1 MSFEAGDIVTIKRV
15 RDRTELLVYLTS
27 KSILIGEQIKIL
39 DKDDTNKV
47 VMVQKEEKVTVLS
60 YDNAEHIYAE
70 K

>member
-1 MSFEAGDIVTIKRV
+1 M